1 MFIFRIFIV
10 AFCAFALG
18 LAVAEGNVFFIVVDA
33 LCVLMNSLVLY
44 FNHN

>member
-1 MFIFRIFIV
+1 MLIFRIILV

-33 LCVLMNSLVLY
+33 LCVLINSFTLY
-44 FNHN
+44 IYHS